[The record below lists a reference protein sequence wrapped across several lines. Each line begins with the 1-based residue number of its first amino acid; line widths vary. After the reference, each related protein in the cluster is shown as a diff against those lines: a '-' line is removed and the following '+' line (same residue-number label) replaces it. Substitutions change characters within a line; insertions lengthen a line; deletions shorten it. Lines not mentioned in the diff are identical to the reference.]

1 MYSGSAPLCA
11 LETEYEY
18 SNLESGRGFAQP
30 MKKITIHQVTL
41 CGTLAAVYAALTI
54 CTSAISYGQIQFRLA
69 EALCILPYFNPV
81 STIGLTLGC
90 LIANLFSTVSA
101 LDIIVGTA
109 ATLLAACLL
118 VQRCRKP
125 ALVPLPVVLVN
136 ALLVGAEIAVSST
149 PDAFWKSFLLFSA
162 QVGGGELAVMYL
174 IGLPLLLLL
183 RKNELGDRIAKL

>member
-1 MYSGSAPLCA
+1 
-11 LETEYEY
+11 
-18 SNLESGRGFAQP
+18 
-30 MKKITIHQVTL
+30 MKKITIHQVTF
-41 CGTLAAVYAALTI
+41 CGILAAVYAALTI
-54 CTSAISYGQIQFRLA
+54 CTSAISYGQVQFRLA

-109 ATLLAACLL
+109 ATLLACLL

-125 ALVPLPVVLVN
+125 ALAPLPVVLVN
-136 ALLVGAEIAVSST
+136 AILVGAEVAIVST